1 MAETIRKLYT
11 DYPLAIL
18 FGDKPR
24 VEAPI
29 REVKLL
35 DFDGDKY
42 CTVEVEGM
50 QADIKFGYIYFE
62 SKRNGATPSITIE
75 EINAI
80 LNPSESPVEQKEI
93 E

>member
-35 DFDGDKY
+35 DFDGDRY
-42 CTVEVEGM
+42 CTVEIEGM
-50 QADIKFGYIYFE
+50 TADIKFGYIYFE
-62 SKRNGATPSITIE
+62 PKRNGATPAITIE

-80 LNPSESPVEQKEI
+80 LKPPEFPAEKKET
-93 E
+93 

>member
-42 CTVEVEGM
+42 CTVEVGGM
-50 QADIKFGYIYFE
+50 TADIKFGYIYFE
-62 SKRNGATPSITIE
+62 PKRNGAAPSITIE
-75 EINAI
+75 EINTI
-80 LNPSESPVEQKEI
+80 LKPPEVPAEKKET
-93 E
+93 

>member
-1 MAETIRKLYT
+1 MTEAVKKLWT
-11 DYPLAIL
+11 DQPLAIL

-35 DFDGDKY
+35 DFDGQY

-50 QADIKFGYIYFE
+50 QADIKFASIYLE
-62 SKRNGATPSITIE
+62 EKRNGATPSITIE

-80 LNPSESPVEQKEI
+80 LKPPESPTEQKEDT
-93 E
+93 